1 MSQSES
7 SLPQTTVDEESQAE
21 APAEVPSE
29 VPEPE
34 SQRTSALPLIFALLA
49 LGVSI
54 GLVVGGYFI
63 WNQLQQ
69 LTGEQAGVEPRLE
82 QRVLPLQSNLQAISN
97 DWQAGRRE
105 IEQQLGT
112 LDDEQAALGGRIN
125 HLAALVGRSELGWT
139 LAETEYLLRIASE
152 SLQLRRDRRT
162 AVAAL
167 KNADA
172 RLRELAD
179 PQLLP
184 VREQL
189 ARELNAL
196 REVPEVDFDGISLR
210 LTDWL
215 PQVEKLPV
223 TGSRYEPPEQDT
235 KRFDSTRIAG
245 NWRDLPQ
252 VIWSA
257 LTELFRFR
265 EHEKPVGPMLSS
277 DRIWFLKENLRL
289 QLTAARLALL
299 REDREAYQQTLLA
312 AAGWVKE
319 WFDIEAQAV
328 TAMAAGLEELAAV
341 DIRPELPDVSTSLRL
356 LMQLQKQQEM
366 LAVPDADD
374 AGSSE
379 PEAEPETV
387 EVGNERGAEP
397 EVIEPPVEEQPEAS
411 GDTP

>member
-1 MSQSES
+1 MSQSEP
-7 SLPQTTVDEESQAE
+7 SLPQTTVDESHTET
-21 APAEVPSE
+21 PAEVPAEASKS
-29 VPEPE
+29 E

-49 LGVSI
+49 FGVSI

-69 LTGEQAGVEPRLE
+69 LNGEQAGMEPRLE
-82 QRVLPLQSNLQAISN
+82 QRVQPLQSNLQAISN

-105 IEQQLGT
+105 IEQQLGAIG
-112 LDDEQAALGGRIN
+112 DGQAALGERIS
-125 HLAALVGRSELGWT
+125 HLAALIGRSELGWT
-139 LAETEYLLRIASE
+139 LAEAEYLLRVASE
-152 SLQLRRDRRT
+152 SLQLRRDRHT

-167 KNADA
+167 KSADA

-210 LTDWL
+210 ISDGL
-215 PQVEKLPV
+215 QRVETLPV

-235 KRFDSTRIAG
+235 KHFDSTRIAG

-265 EHEKPVGPMLSS
+265 EHEKPVGPMLPSN
-277 DRIWFLKENLRL
+277 RIWFLKENLRL
-289 QLTAARLALL
+289 QLMAARLALL
-299 REDREAYQQTLLA
+299 REDREAYRQALVT

-319 WFDIEAQAV
+319 WFDVEDQAV
-328 TAMAAGLEELAAV
+328 TAMADGLEELAAV
-341 DIRPELPDVSTSLRL
+341 DIRPELPDISTSLHL
-356 LMQLQKQQEM
+356 LTQLQKQQEM
-366 LAVPDADD
+366 LAVPGADD
-374 AGSSE
+374 AGSTE
-379 PEAEPETV
+379 PEAEAETT
-387 EVGNERGAEP
+387 EVGNEGAEP
-397 EVIEPPVEEQPEAS
+397 EAAATPVEEQPEAS